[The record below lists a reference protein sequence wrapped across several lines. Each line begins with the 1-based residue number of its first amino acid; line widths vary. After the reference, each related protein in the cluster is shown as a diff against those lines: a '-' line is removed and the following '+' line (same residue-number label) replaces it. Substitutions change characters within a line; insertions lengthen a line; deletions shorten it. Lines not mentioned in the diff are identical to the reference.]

1 MAASASAGDETW
13 FGKSFPSC
21 EVSKERLRGEGS
33 VTGPLAKGQKTEHK
47 IIDLTILKESVRLVV
62 PLVEG
67 WQRPLMDGKCQ

>member
-1 MAASASAGDETW
+1 
-13 FGKSFPSC
+13 
-21 EVSKERLRGEGS
+21 